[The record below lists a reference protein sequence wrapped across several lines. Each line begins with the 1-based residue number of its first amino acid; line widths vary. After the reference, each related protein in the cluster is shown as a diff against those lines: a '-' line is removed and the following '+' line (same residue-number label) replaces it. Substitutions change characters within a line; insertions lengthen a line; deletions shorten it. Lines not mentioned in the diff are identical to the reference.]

1 MKEIVVVLE
10 DVRSTFNVG
19 SVLRTAD
26 GSGCTKVYM
35 CGITPDGNHPKVKK
49 TALGAEEF
57 MQWEH
62 RKDIVELL
70 SELKNGGF
78 QLISVEQSPN
88 SVSYK
93 NLELGNKAAFIFGNE
108 ITGVSKDTLER
119 SDLIA
124 EIPMLGKKNSLN
136 ISTTVGII
144 LYNSVS

>member
-1 MKEIVVVLE
+1 MKEVVVILE

-62 RKDIVELL
+62 RKDINELL
-70 SELKNGGF
+70 SELKSEGF

-88 SVSYK
+88 SISYK
-93 NLELGNKAAFIFGNE
+93 DLKLDDKAAFIFGNE
-108 ITGVSKDTLER
+108 ITGVSEKTLEA
-119 SDLIA
+119 SDSIA

-144 LYNSVS
+144 LYNTVS